1 MADIQGDGSG
11 SPGTMSVALVPG
23 DAKQD
28 VIDLFA
34 SMAAALSESNPQVFL
49 RAVDPAMPG
58 YARLAAEVNALAMQN
73 ALSNSVVIARQEGDD
88 RSQVVELDW
97 LLEITGKAESHV
109 FVRRETMVK
118 CRVERQGKRWRVV
131 AIDPAD
137 FFTPPSSDA
146 R

>member
-1 MADIQGDGSG
+1 
-11 SPGTMSVALVPG
+11 
-23 DAKQD
+23 
-28 VIDLFA
+28 
-34 SMAAALSESNPQVFL
+34 
-49 RAVDPAMPG
+49 MPG
-58 YARLAAEVNALAMQN
+58 YARFAADVNALAMQN
-73 ALSNSVVIARQEGDD
+73 GLSNSVVFTKQDGDD

-118 CRVERQGKRWRVV
+118 CRVERRKRGWRIV
-131 AIDPAD
+131 AFDPAD

>member
-1 MADIQGDGSG
+1 MRRLFLMV
-11 SPGTMSVALVPG
+11 TMSAMLVSG
-23 DAKQD
+23 DTKQD

-34 SMAAALSESNPQVFL
+34 TMAAALSESNPRVFL
-49 RAVDPAMPG
+49 RAIDPAMPG
-58 YARLAAEVNALAMQN
+58 YSQFAADVNALATQN
-73 ALSNSVVIARQEGDD
+73 ALSNSIVMAKQEGDD

-97 LLEITGKAESHV
+97 LLEITGNV

-118 CRVERQGKRWRVV
+118 CRVERQKKRWRVV
-131 AIDPAD
+131 AFDPPD

>member
-1 MADIQGDGSG
+1 MRRLFLMIA
-11 SPGTMSVALVPG
+11 MSVALVSG

-28 VIDLFA
+28 VIDLFGT
-34 SMAAALSESNPQVFL
+34 MAAALSESNPGVFL
-49 RAVDPAMPG
+49 LAIDPALPG
-58 YARLAAEVNALAMQN
+58 YARFAADVNALAMQN
-73 ALSNSVVIARQEGDD
+73 ALSNSIVMAKQEGDD

-97 LLEITGKAESHV
+97 LLEITGKAESRV

-118 CRVERQGKRWRVV
+118 CRVERQKKRWRVV
-131 AIDPAD
+131 AFDPPD

>member
-1 MADIQGDGSG
+1 MRRLFLIAA
-11 SPGTMSVALVPG
+11 MSAALVSG

-34 SMAAALSESNPQVFL
+34 TMAAALSESSPQVFL
-49 RAVDPAMPG
+49 RAIDPAMPG
-58 YARLAAEVNALAMQN
+58 YARFAADVNALAMQN
-73 ALSNSVVIARQEGDD
+73 TLSNSVVFVKQDGDD

-118 CRVERQGKRWRVV
+118 CRVERQRRGWRIV
-131 AIDPAD
+131 AFDPAD